1 MLLFSHEE
9 LVYLV
14 KKETTV
20 SVKNLQVSG

>member
-20 SVKNLQVSG
+20 SAKNLQVWG